1 MLIFISIKHIMMSIR
16 KYQEKKEHPH
26 PHIGALVRKAMVKKS
41 VSQAELA
48 RRMGLKST
56 AIAIYLKR
64 SSLQFGILWDLGIA
78 LKHDFLLEI
87 ANSYPAGFP
96 LNERS
101 TLLQELNEKTLK
113 IIDLEKEVVIYKN
126 ALSIAR

>member
-1 MLIFISIKHIMMSIR
+1 MSLR

-26 PHIGALVRKAMVKKS
+26 PHIGALVKKVMIAKS

-48 RRMGLKST
+48 RRMELKPTS
-56 AIAIYLKR
+56 IAIYLKR

-87 ANSYPAGFP
+87 ANSYPSGFA
-96 LNERS
+96 LNEKS
-101 TLLQELNEKTLK
+101 TVLQELNEKTLK
-113 IIDLEKEVVIYKN
+113 IIDLEKEIEIYKS
-126 ALSIAR
+126 ALGIRK